1 MLAIESRNFSSLYFG
16 QIVRHDFVAF
26 EVLLAISSF
35 EVGVNEKYFLDDLYV
50 FLLDAF
56 YLLITN
62 SVVHRPQR
70 FQVVAF
76 FVVSDDVSARV
87 ELIEFIV

>member
-1 MLAIESRNFSSLYFG
+1 MLAVESRNLSSLYFG

-26 EVLLAISSF
+26 EVLLTISSL
-35 EVGVNEKYFLDDLYV
+35 EVGVNEKYFFDDLYV

-56 YLLITN
+56 YLLVAN
-62 SVVHRPQR
+62 SIVHRPKR

-76 FVVSDDVSARV
+76 FVVSDDVSVRV
-87 ELIEFIV
+87 KLIEVIV